1 MSKNTVN
8 SILLVSLTGWDK
20 KNNRA
25 NDKDEKNAI
34 AINHKII
41 AAADTYYESALLKD
55 IALKLSE
62 TVNVD
67 IVEKRIDRQHQYHF
81 VDFERVVAEQE
92 RLSNDL
98 IGANDAPYD
107 KDDMN
112 AAVAYHK
119 VTTKLFDNG
128 KHQEAYDH
136 YLQDPN
142 GGANPDI
149 EKYTFEKFTDHM
161 LHASAK
167 KQLDENSW
175 DYDDDQSDS
184 EDGHEN
190 EASRRLM

>member
-1 MSKNTVN
+1 M
-8 SILLVSLTGWDK
+8 
-20 KNNRA
+20 
-25 NDKDEKNAI
+25 
-34 AINHKII
+34 
-41 AAADTYYESALLKD
+41 LKD

-62 TVNVD
+62 IVNVD
-67 IVEKRIDRQHQYHF
+67 IVEKRIIISDRQHF
-81 VDFERVVAEQE
+81 VDFELVVAEQK

-119 VTTKLFDNG
+119 VTTKLFSNG

-149 EKYTFEKFTDHM
+149 EKYTFERFTEHM

-167 KQLDENSW
+167 NQLDENSW

-184 EDGHEN
+184 EDAHED
-190 EASRRLM
+190 ETARRLM